1 MAHYARVTKDG
12 MVEEV
17 VVVRSVSVDENDE
30 QAVNVYLADCG
41 MPGKWLRCSYNTRKG
56 VHAHGGE
63 PFRGTY
69 PGAGMYYD
77 EPLDIF
83 VNSPRPSAGATF
95 SMETYSWI
103 ETGE

>member
-1 MAHYARVTKDG
+1 MAHYAKIQDG
-12 MVEEV
+12 VVLEV
-17 VVVRSVSVDENDE
+17 VVVNSVDVVEDDE
-30 QAVNVYLADCG
+30 AAVNEYLSNCG
-41 MPGKWLRCSYNTRKG
+41 MDGRWLRCSYNTHLGTHTKG
-56 VHAHGGE
+56 GV